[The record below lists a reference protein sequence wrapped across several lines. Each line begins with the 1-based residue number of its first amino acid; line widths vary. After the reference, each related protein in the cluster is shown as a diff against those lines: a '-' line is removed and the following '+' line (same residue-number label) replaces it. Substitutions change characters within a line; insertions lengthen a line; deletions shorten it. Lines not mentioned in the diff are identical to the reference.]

1 MTEFASYTVNK
12 LLSLSAD
19 GVSCFNQV
27 GGLELATTEARLQD
41 LKRKLATPS
50 WGVEGGSSTPT
61 NARRLPAAEHR
72 QFGGGRE
79 VLGGLFVPTDGSAAR
94 AVQLLISRPAKPA

>member
-1 MTEFASYTVNK
+1 MNK

-41 LKRKLATPS
+41 LKRKLGYATS
-50 WGVEGGSSTPT
+50 WGVEGRIIDADECEKNWPLLNKG
-61 NARRLPAAEHR
+61 
-72 QFGGGRE
+72 QFKDGRE
-79 VLGGLFVPTDGSAAR
+79 VLGGLPFPPTGSPP
-94 AVQLLISRPAKPA
+94 QPGPSSC